1 MTSLADK
8 IRGQLKAGK
17 TPKRIAAMFGT
28 SANYVRM
35 VRQRT
40 GADGFPRRTAA
51 DLDWQFDRQRFPD
64 RAEYYRQKAK
74 EHYWRR
80 KAAKLIKL
88 KKAPRQIARRILSEV
103 EIVMLIRAAKT
114 DRDRLMFDLAYFGGL
129 RASELVSLTWG
140 QVIRRDSGEAQLSIV
155 GKGSKGREVLIPAV
169 IAARLFARRGKATA
183 SAPVFESVQR
193 PGSPL
198 NAHGINS
205 IVKEA
210 AERVGVNPAVTIHWL
225 RDAHI
230 SHAIDNGAPITL
242 VSATLS
248 HADLQTKSVDA
259 HARPCESSG
268 RYLKTKF

>member
-8 IRGQLKAGK
+8 IRRQLKAGK
-17 TPKRIAAMFGT
+17 TPKEIAARFGT
-28 SANYVRM
+28 SDSYVRA

-40 GADGFPRRTAA
+40 GADGFPRSTAA
-51 DLDWQFDRQRFPD
+51 DLDWGFNRR
-64 RAEYYRQKAK
+64 RYNRQKAK

-88 KKAPRQIARRILSEV
+88 KQAPRQVAQRILSEV
-103 EIVMLIRAAKT
+103 EIAMLIRAAKT
-114 DRDRLMFDLAYFGGL
+114 DRDRLMFELAYFGGL
-129 RASELVSLTWG
+129 RASELVSLIWA

-169 IAARLFARRGKATA
+169 IAARLFASRGEAPA

-193 PGSPL
+193 PDSPL
-198 NAHGINS
+198 TEHGVNF

-210 AERVGVNPAVTIHWL
+210 AERAGVNPAVTIQWL
-225 RDAHI
+225 RDAHVA
-230 SHAIDNGAPITL
+230 HAIDNGAPIRL

-248 HADLQTKSVDA
+248 HADLKTTSVYA
-259 HARPCESSG
+259 HARSGESSG
-268 RYLKTKF
+268 RYLNTKF

>member
-169 IAARLFARRGKATA
+169 IAARLFASRGEAPV

-198 NAHGINS
+198 TAHGINS

-210 AERVGVNPAVTIHWL
+210 AELAGVNPAVTIHWL
-225 RDAHI
+225 RDAHV

-248 HADLQTKSVDA
+248 HADLKTTSVYA
-259 HARPCESSG
+259 HAQPGECSG